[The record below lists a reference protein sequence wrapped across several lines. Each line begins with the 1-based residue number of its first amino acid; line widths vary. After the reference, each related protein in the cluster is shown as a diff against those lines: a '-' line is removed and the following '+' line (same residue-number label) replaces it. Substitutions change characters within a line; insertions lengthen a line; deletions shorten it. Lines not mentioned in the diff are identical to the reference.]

1 MRAVQANRGMASSVQ
16 GLYMAELAKI
26 AARKDDGVR
35 SITNALPSTPPPR
48 PRSCERGTVI
58 RRQDGAA
65 GR

>member
-35 SITNALPSTPPPR
+35 SITNALPSI
-48 PRSCERGTVI
+48 S
-58 RRQDGAA
+58 
-65 GR
+65 